1 MAARKPS
8 APIIT
13 LTTDFGLADHY
24 VGVMKGVILS
34 IAPRVRLVDLSH
46 EVSSYEVSEAA
57 FLVAQAYRYFPRR
70 TVHVVV
76 VDPGVGSQRR
86 PLLMEAAG
94 QYFIGPDNGVFAQVF
109 SREPKRT
116 VRLLQNEKYRL
127 PAVSQTF
134 HGRDIFAPAAA
145 HLARGVTPARFG
157 PKIEDYL
164 RPLSEKPVRT
174 ARRGWTGAILKVDKF
189 GNLVTNFV
197 LEEFP
202 QIAAGRF
209 ELQVGL
215 QLVRRFSTCYADNP
229 FGEPFVIEGS
239 SGYLEVSVNQGSA
252 ARQLGCAAGA
262 PVELRV
268 F

>member
-1 MAARKPS
+1 MATRKS
-8 APIIT
+8 SVPIIT
-13 LTTDFGLADHY
+13 FTTDFGTADHFA
-24 VGVMKGVILS
+24 GVMKGVILS
-34 IAPRVRLVDLSH
+34 LAPHALLVDLSH
-46 EVSSYEVSEAA
+46 DVSSYEVAEAA
-57 FLVAQAYRYFPRR
+57 FLVAQAYPYFPPR

-86 PLLMEAAG
+86 PLLMQTAG
-94 QYFIGPDNGVFAQVF
+94 QYFVGPDNGVFAQVF

-116 VRLLQNEKYRL
+116 VRVLENPRYRL

-174 ARRGWTGAILKVDKF
+174 ARRGWTGSILKVDKF
-189 GNLVTNFV
+189 GNLVTNFT
-197 LEEFP
+197 LGEFP

-215 QLVRRFSTCYADNP
+215 QLVSRFASCYAENP
-229 FGEPFVIEGS
+229 FGEPFLISGS

-252 ARQLGCAAGA
+252 AKQLGCAAGA